1 VNFHYPIFLDLTGKR
16 CLVVGEGP
24 EMASKIR
31 GLIEAGAEVVY
42 VHPDASEG
50 IAELARK
57 GNIVWAAREFEAS
70 DLEGCFLVIARL
82 EDNSEIFRLA
92 EERGVLCN
100 AVDDPEHCRFIFGS
114 VHRQGELTIAI
125 STNGVAPALAVRLK
139 ERLQREIGP
148 EYAVLLALLQQM
160 RGEIRARIP
169 DFARRRELWYRI
181 VDSEALEKIRAG
193 EIEEARRLIAGFIE
207 QPD

>member
-1 VNFHYPIFLDLTGKR
+1 MNFHYPIFLDLTGKR
-16 CLVVGEGP
+16 CLVVGEGA

-31 GLIEAGAEVVY
+31 GLIEAGAEVLY
-42 VHPDASEG
+42 VNPRASDE
-50 IAELARK
+50 IAALARR
-57 GNIVWAAREFEAS
+57 GEMVWTAREFAPQ
-70 DLEGCFLVIARL
+70 DLDGCFLVIARL

-139 ERLQREIGP
+139 ERLQGEIGP
-148 EYAVLLALLQQM
+148 EYAVLLELLQ
-160 RGEIRARIP
+160 RIRAEIRARIP
-169 DFARRRELWYRI
+169 DFAKRRELWYRI
-181 VDSEALEKIRAG
+181 IDSGALEKIRAG
-193 EIEEARRLIAGFIE
+193 EIEEARRLIVGLIE
-207 QPD
+207 RPD

>member
-1 VNFHYPIFLDLTGKR
+1 MNFHYPIFLDLTGKR
-16 CLVVGEGP
+16 CLVVGEGA
-24 EMASKIR
+24 EMVSKIR
-31 GLIEAGAEVVY
+31 GLIEAGAEVLY
-42 VHPDASEG
+42 VNPRASDE
-50 IAELARK
+50 IAALARR
-57 GNIVWAAREFEAS
+57 GEMVWAAREFAPQ
-70 DLEGCFLVIARL
+70 DLDGCFLVIARL

-148 EYAVLLALLQQM
+148 EYAVLLELLQQI
-160 RGEIRARIP
+160 RAEIRARIP

-181 VDSEALEKIRAG
+181 IDSGALEKIRAG
-193 EIEEARRLIAGFIE
+193 EIEEARRLIVGLIE
-207 QPD
+207 RPD

>member
-1 VNFHYPIFLDLTGKR
+1 MNFHYPIFLDLTGKR
-16 CLVVGEGP
+16 CLVVGEGA

-31 GLIEAGAEVVY
+31 GLIEAGAEVLY
-42 VHPDASEG
+42 VNPRASDE
-50 IAELARK
+50 IAALARR
-57 GNIVWAAREFEAS
+57 GEMVWAAREFAPQ
-70 DLEGCFLVIARL
+70 DLDGCFLVIARL

-148 EYAVLLALLQQM
+148 EYAVLLELLQQI
-160 RGEIRARIP
+160 RAEIRARIP
-169 DFARRRELWYRI
+169 DFAKRRELWYRI
-181 VDSEALEKIRAG
+181 IDSGALEKIRAG
-193 EIEEARRLIAGFIE
+193 EIEEARRLIVGLIE
-207 QPD
+207 RPD

>member
-181 VDSEALEKIRAG
+181 VDSEALEKIRVGA
-193 EIEEARRLIAGFIE
+193 IEEARRLIAGFIE

>member
-16 CLVVGEGP
+16 CLVVGEGA

-31 GLIEAGAEVVY
+31 GLIEAGAEVLY
-42 VHPDASEG
+42 VNPRASDE
-50 IAELARK
+50 IAALARR
-57 GNIVWAAREFEAS
+57 GEMVWAAREFAPQ
-70 DLEGCFLVIARL
+70 DLDGCFLVIARL

-148 EYAVLLALLQQM
+148 EYAVLLELLQQI
-160 RGEIRARIP
+160 RAEIRARIP
-169 DFARRRELWYRI
+169 DFAKRRELWYRI
-181 VDSEALEKIRAG
+181 IDSGALEKIRAG
-193 EIEEARRLIAGFIE
+193 EIEEARRLIVGLIE
-207 QPD
+207 RPD

>member
-1 VNFHYPIFLDLTGKR
+1 MNFHYPIFLDLTGKR
-16 CLVVGEGP
+16 CLVVGEGA

-31 GLIEAGAEVVY
+31 GLIEAGAEVLY
-42 VHPDASEG
+42 VNPRASDE
-50 IAELARK
+50 IAALAKR
-57 GNIVWAAREFEAS
+57 GEMVWAAREFAPQ
-70 DLEGCFLVIARL
+70 DLDDCFLMIARL

-148 EYAVLLALLQQM
+148 EYAVLLELLQQI
-160 RGEIRARIP
+160 RAEIRARIP

-181 VDSEALEKIRAG
+181 IDSGALEKIRAG
-193 EIEEARRLIAGFIE
+193 EIEEARRLIVGLIE
-207 QPD
+207 RPD

>member
-1 VNFHYPIFLDLTGKR
+1 MNFHYPIFLDLTGKR

-42 VHPDASEG
+42 VNPRASDE
-50 IAELARK
+50 IAALARR
-57 GNIVWAAREFEAS
+57 GEMVWAAREFAPQ
-70 DLEGCFLVIARL
+70 DLDGCFLVIARL

-148 EYAVLLALLQQM
+148 EYAVLLELLQ
-160 RGEIRARIP
+160 RIRAEIRARIP

-181 VDSEALEKIRAG
+181 IDSGALEKIRAG
-193 EIEEARRLIAGFIE
+193 EIEEARRLIVGLIE
-207 QPD
+207 RPD

>member
-181 VDSEALEKIRAG
+181 IDSGALEKIRAG